1 MILDLMSMPV
11 TVKEDAYVTHVRQI
25 MREGHRSLPVVDA
38 QNRIKGM
45 VTLTDILKVTSTK
58 SDVTVSGFIQQ
69 TGIVSPD
76 ADIMDAARIFGSTG
90 FDIPVA
96 RSHED
101 STIIGVIDSEKLF
114 NKLFNNLNFKMEKA
128 IVGDIMTRTVRTCNA
143 DDPVSK
149 VWLNMTQYGLSG
161 YPIMKRKRLVG
172 IITLKDLLS
181 AGYVRLER
189 EDERGG
195 RDIYPPNVEKV
206 MKTPVMTVVSDS
218 TIWEAA
224 NLMRQY
230 GIGRLP
236 VVEDRK
242 LIGIVDRQDLVKVI
256 I

>member
-1 MILDLMSMPV
+1 MILDLMSVPV

-38 QNRIKGM
+38 QSRIKGM

-69 TGIVSPD
+69 TGIASPD

-101 STIIGVIDSEKLF
+101 ITIIGVIDSE
-114 NKLFNNLNFKMEKA
+114 KLFNNLNFKMEKA

-149 VWLNMTQYGLSG
+149 VWLNMAQYGLSG
-161 YPIMKRKRLVG
+161 YPIIKRERLVG

-195 RDIYPPNVEKV
+195 RGVYPPNVEKV

-230 GIGRLP
+230 EIGRLP